1 MMFLI
6 ELVKQN
12 GHRLVRYDEAV
23 EGRVYVNV
31 FDYSVKY
38 GGTFDGFRYYNDYY
52 VDITE

>member
-1 MMFLI
+1 MKFLI

-31 FDYSVKY
+31 DRKSV
-38 GGTFDGFRYYNDYY
+38 
-52 VDITE
+52 V